1 MFVFIFLS
9 LCITCSPPPLLVK
22 ISAHLDIAHTRHPP
36 ASSARLCSLRH
47 MHTSDAIFVTVS
59 PPPLPSLDL
68 SRVPVTPWGFRLP
81 HPSVSPVPPPCPP
94 WVLLQILASSG
105 SWFLCWVDFCARV
118 RGQVASNTWHSLS
131 AVLYPPRQLAIMAPF
146 PWQSFRNSWFS
157 QHLEEKVESKNM
169 FWTMKLLCCYIS

>member
-1 MFVFIFLS
+1 MLS
-9 LCITCSPPPLLVK
+9 TSSLGENIRSLGHRPHP
-22 ISAHLDIAHTRHPP
+22 PP
-36 ASSARLCSLRH
+36 ASLLCSSPLPAPHAYVWRH
-47 MHTSDAIFVTVS
+47 FCDCF